1 MIEIIIIVDG
11 NGNEDGTEDDGN
23 IDDRLLD
30 IFKSPVSLFI
40 LLVLRVFF
48 INYIIINLINIMYN

>member
-1 MIEIIIIVDG
+1 MSEIIIIVNE
-11 NGNEDGTEDDGN
+11 NGNENGN
-23 IDDRLLD
+23 ENERLLD

-48 INYIIINLINIMYN
+48 MNYMIINLINIMYK